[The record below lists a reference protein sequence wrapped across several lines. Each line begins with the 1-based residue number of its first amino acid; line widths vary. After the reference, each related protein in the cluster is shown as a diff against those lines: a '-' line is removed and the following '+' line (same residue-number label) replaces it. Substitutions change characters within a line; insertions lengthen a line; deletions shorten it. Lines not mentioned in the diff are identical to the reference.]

1 MSMIT
6 QALAEFDE
14 PKQAIAMVKSYGT
27 LTLADD
33 GIGKVEQAHKQVKR
47 LRIDID
53 SRRKSLNEG
62 ALTYQRTVNAEAKR
76 LTAEIEPIETALSG
90 QRKIHD
96 EILLK
101 EQQEKHA
108 AKRAVLTARIEKL
121 AQAGCIVNDVAA
133 LEAMTDDE
141 FLLHCVS
148 EIAKAVSLRIEQE
161 AARKA
166 AEDIEIARLAEIK
179 RQSDEIR
186 IRQAELEADR
196 KAMAAEREAMLHQQA
211 IERQAIEQQQA
222 EVRRQ
227 QQEIQREADRKTEA
241 ERQRVLAERKAEDD
255 RLAVIAAEQKE
266 VARLARLEA
275 LKPEIEKAETFGNRL
290 MVHAVEILRVMD
302 QPHWSVEA
310 MESVRRCGLEV
321 LMIARGEG

>member
-1 MSMIT
+1 MIT

-62 ALTYQRTVNAEAKR
+62 ALTYQRAINAEAKR
-76 LTAEIEPIETALSG
+76 LTEEIEPIENALSG

-96 EILLK
+96 EIVMK

-108 AKRAVLTARIEKL
+108 AKRKVLTDRIERL
-121 AQAGCIVNDVAA
+121 AQAGCIAGDVAA
-133 LEAMTDDE
+133 IEQMSDDE
-141 FLLHCVS
+141 FSLHS
-148 EIAKAVSLRIEQE
+148 MREAAKAEVIRIEQE

-166 AEDIEIARLAEIK
+166 AEDIEIERLAEIK
-179 RQSDEIR
+179 RQSEEIR
-186 IRQAELEADR
+186 IRQAELAEER
-196 KAMAAEREAMLHQQA
+196 AAFE
-211 IERQAIEQQQA
+211 
-222 EVRRQ
+222 
-227 QQEIQREADRKTEA
+227 TE
-241 ERQRVLAERKAEDD
+241 KAEMQRIKNAEDN

-266 VARLARLEA
+266 VARLARMEA
-275 LKPEIEKAETFGNRL
+275 LEPEIQKAAVFANRL
-290 MVHAVEILRVMD
+290 AEMSAAVLVSMEKPVWGPR
-302 QPHWSVEA
+302 A
-310 MESVRRCGLEV
+310 MMIIRQAGIDVIK
-321 LMIARGEG
+321 IARGEG

>member
-76 LTAEIEPIETALSG
+76 LTAEIEPIETALSS
-90 QRKIHD
+90 QRRIHE

-186 IRQAELEADR
+186 IRQAELDSER
-196 KAMAAEREAMLHQQA
+196 KAMAAEREAMQHQQQ
-211 IERQAIEQQQA
+211 IERRALEEQQA

-255 RLAVIAAEQKE
+255 RLARIAAEQKE
-266 VARLARLEA
+266 VARQARLEA
-275 LKPEIEKAETFGNRL
+275 LKPEIEKAETFANRL
-290 MVHAVEILRVMD
+290 AEMSAAVLVSMEKPIWGPRAMVIIRQAGIDVIK
-302 QPHWSVEA
+302 
-310 MESVRRCGLEV
+310 
-321 LMIARGEG
+321 IAKGEG

>member
-62 ALTYQRTVNAEAKR
+62 ALTYQRTINAEAKR
-76 LTAEIEPIETALSG
+76 LTEEIEPIETALSS

-96 EILLK
+96 EIVMK

-108 AKRAVLTARIEKL
+108 AKRAVLTKRIDTL
-121 AQAGCIVNDVAA
+121 AQAGCIVSDVAA

-141 FLLHCVS
+141 FQLHFLS
-148 EIAKAVSLRIEQE
+148 EQRKAEMIREEQE

-166 AEDIEIARLAEIK
+166 AEDTEIERLAEIK
-179 RQSDEIR
+179 RQSEEIR
-186 IRQAELEADR
+186 IRQAELDADR
-196 KAMAAEREAMLHQQA
+196 KAMAAEREA
-211 IERQAIEQQQA
+211 IEQQRA
-222 EVRRQ
+222 EVKRQ
-227 QQEIQREADRKTEA
+227 QQEIQREAERKSED
-241 ERQRVLAERKAEDD
+241 ERQRVLAERKAEDA

-266 VARLARLEA
+266 VARLARMEA
-275 LKPEIEKAETFGNRL
+275 LKPEIEKAETFANRL

>member
-76 LTAEIEPIETALSG
+76 LTAEIEPIETALSS
-90 QRKIHD
+90 QRQIHE

-133 LEAMTDDE
+133 LEAMSDDE

-148 EIAKAVSLRIEQE
+148 EIAKAVSMRLEQE

-186 IRQAELEADR
+186 IRQAELDS
-196 KAMAAEREAMLHQQA
+196 
-211 IERQAIEQQQA
+211 
-222 EVRRQ
+222 
-227 QQEIQREADRKTEA
+227 
-241 ERQRVLAERKAEDD
+241 ERKAFETEKAEMQRIKNAEDA

-266 VARLARLEA
+266 ATRQARLES
-275 LKPEIEKAETFGNRL
+275 LKPEIEKAETFANRL
-290 MVHAVEILRVMD
+290 AEMSAAVLVSMEKPVWG
-302 QPHWSVEA
+302 PSA
-310 MESVRRCGLEV
+310 MMIIRQAGIDVIK
-321 LMIARGEG
+321 IARGEG

>member
-76 LTAEIEPIETALSG
+76 LTAEIEPIETALSS
-90 QRKIHD
+90 QRRIHE

-141 FLLHCVS
+141 FSLHCVS
-148 EIAKAVSLRIEQE
+148 EVAKAVSMRLEQE

-179 RQSDEIR
+179 RQSEEIR
-186 IRQAELEADR
+186 IRQAELDS
-196 KAMAAEREAMLHQQA
+196 
-211 IERQAIEQQQA
+211 
-222 EVRRQ
+222 
-227 QQEIQREADRKTEA
+227 
-241 ERQRVLAERKAEDD
+241 ERKAFETEKAEMQRIKNAEDA
-255 RLAVIAAEQKE
+255 RLAVIAAELKE
-266 VARLARLEA
+266 VARQARLEA
-275 LKPEIEKAETFGNRL
+275 LKPEIEKAETFANRL
-290 MVHAVEILRVMD
+290 AEMSAAVLVSMEKPVWG
-302 QPHWSVEA
+302 PSA
-310 MESVRRCGLEV
+310 M
-321 LMIARGEG
+321 MIIRQAGIDVIKIAKGEG

>member
-90 QRKIHD
+90 QRRIHE

-101 EQQEKHA
+101 EQLEKHA

-133 LEAMTDDE
+133 LEAMSDDE

-186 IRQAELEADR
+186 IRQAELDSER
-196 KAMAAEREAMLHQQA
+196 KAFETEKAEM
-211 IERQAIEQQQA
+211 
-222 EVRRQ
+222 
-227 QQEIQREADRKTEA
+227 QRIKN
-241 ERQRVLAERKAEDD
+241 AEDD
-255 RLAVIAAEQKE
+255 RMAVIAAEQRE
-266 VARLARLEA
+266 VARQARLEA
-275 LKPEIEKAETFGNRL
+275 LKPEIEKAETFANRL
-290 MVHAVEILRVMD
+290 AEMSAAVLVSMEKPVWG
-302 QPHWSVEA
+302 PSA
-310 MESVRRCGLEV
+310 MMIIRQAGIAVIK
-321 LMIARGEG
+321 IARGELR